1 MKTVKVLLMLGA
13 VLGLIAAGIWQF
25 YFKGQ
30 AAYAQIAA
38 AYTAKQVCSC
48 RFIAKRELQS
58 CLGDFT
64 NDISALTITQQ
75 DKSITSKAPLGLAK
89 ARALYSPALGCA
101 LSK

>member
-1 MKTVKVLLMLGA
+1 MKIVKVLLMLSA
-13 VLGLIAAGIWQF
+13 VLGLMAAGAWQF

-58 CLGDFT
+58 CLGDYT
-64 NDISALTITQQ
+64 DDISALTITQ
-75 DKSITSKAPLGLAK
+75 KGKTITSTAPLGLAK
-89 ARALYSPALGCA
+89 ARALYSPALGCT